1 MNSPRKQNTS
11 NRSKTTGQNNKP
23 SKPSSKSSTGSN
35 KPKSGASDFKGPKT
49 KTSYKPFAQNKKS
62 KAPGDPLP
70 KMEAVEQRL
79 NKFLSNAGVCSRREA
94 DVLISTGV
102 ISVNDEVI
110 TELGYKIKPGDVVK
124 YDGETIHTDKK
135 RYVLVNKPREFVVT
149 AEDTW
154 GRKSIYDLLRKKVKE
169 TIYPV
174 GLLDRDTTGLMLY
187 TNDGDLFK
195 KLVHPAK
202 MALNLFHVTL
212 NKPFDPTKL
221 DDLKKGKWNLGKRA
235 QVVNA
240 ELVVDARNY
249 EIGLEIKT
257 DNSNSV
263 RKIFEN
269 NGYEVVKLDRV
280 MYAGLT
286 KKDLPRGFFRD
297 VTPDELN
304 YMRMY

>member
-1 MNSPRKQNTS
+1 MRGPKKPTRTTNTS
-11 NRSKTTGQNNKP
+11 KPGQHSKTDNKASKGEPKSSKPTAKPSTRPSTKPYFSKDKRSKP
-23 SKPSSKSSTGSN
+23 
-35 KPKSGASDFKGPKT
+35 
-49 KTSYKPFAQNKKS
+49 
-62 KAPGDPLP
+62 PGDPLP
-70 KMEAVEQRL
+70 KMEAVDQRL

-94 DVLISTGV
+94 DVLISSGV
-102 ISVNDEVI
+102 ISVNGSII
-110 TELGYKIKPGDVVK
+110 TELGYKIKPGDLVQ
-124 YDGETIHTDKK
+124 YDGETVHTDKK
-135 RYVLVNKPREFVVT
+135 RYILVNKPKEFVST

-169 TIYPV
+169 TVYPV
-174 GLLDRDTTGLMLY
+174 GLLDRDCTGLMFY

-202 MALNLFHVTL
+202 MALNLFHVTI
-212 NKPFDPTKL
+212 NKPFDSSKL
-221 DDLKKGKWNLGKRA
+221 EDLKKGRWDLGKRA

-240 ELVVDARNY
+240 EMVPESKNFEV
-249 EIGLEIKT
+249 GLEIKT

-297 VTPDELN
+297 VTTEELSF
-304 YMRMY
+304 MRMY